1 MGGVE
6 SLGTAAY
13 STSSSFTWAGFAA
26 HPSGPAPGST
36 SLIGIARPLSS
47 DLDAA
52 FAPGSNVRTALQ
64 GESLMLAETELAQP
78 YANTVFGFETDLTS
92 GKTVDLGIGLSAAEL
107 VDMDGG
113 FESLEFTVSTGPNDT
128 TILDVELDGAAAV
141 QAFFAD
147 RVLLLPELQGLAGHV
162 AFGVSVT
169 LRSSA
174 PSTSFGAAI
183 LFAAVPEPGVLWLF
197 ATLACCCRGG
207 GIGRRDGLRSRCRE
221 ACRFESCPRHRETRG
236 GVAESTSIDA
246 WSQARLGAGAR
257 TLRSCPTRSP
267 TSTSAPSD
275 LAATRRFYERVFGW
289 TFEAWGPPDFFM
301 IWTGA
306 VHEPGAVHGSLSKRW
321 EPRTRR

>member
-1 MGGVE
+1 MARRPSRRPWLGRRCSASRTAWRRLSPNPRESTGNSQAGAFTGVSGVE

-197 ATLACCCRGG
+197 ATLAVLLPGWRN
-207 GIGRRDGLRSRCRE
+207 
-221 ACRFESCPRHRETRG
+221 
-236 GVAESTSIDA
+236 
-246 WSQARLGAGAR
+246 WQ
-257 TLRSCPTRSP
+257 
-267 TSTSAPSD
+267 
-275 LAATRRFYERVFGW
+275 TRR
-289 TFEAWGPPDFFM
+289 P
-301 IWTGA
+301 
-306 VHEPGAVHGSLSKRW
+306 
-321 EPRTRR
+321 